1 MLQDF
6 LTHNLLTIK
15 DDAHIEKLEEASQDI
30 AAKIKIQPQKII
42 TYTLAALDHDTPA
55 NNPDFIEV
63 KSIISQH
70 WKTFANNSKDTP
82 ITYLRAVMLEALKI
96 VSEEDVKLAALI
108 WLTGRNIF
116 KHLKIIGEEKVFIGD
131 FILSLGK
138 KVQKEAAQNWAV
150 PSAPPTTTAIQK
162 LVADIKTIAGVTIDK
177 ALLQKRLEDASGPQN
192 ASGVAN
198 FASPN
203 NCWPNSAHSWSY
215 QFAPRAAQAIEEVIN
230 KALKEQTDKLV
241 SNQMVMKNTI
251 NQLLLQ
257 VHTQLEHARLE
268 QTQNQAQLQLQWRT
282 QMLLW
287 KETCYSESLDA
298 SYREQPN
305 GVLQTLLASDYST
318 YIPTIYP
325 TSVDYFLKETHR
337 PLVENADAKLKIS
350 DFLNEIEQHKTIL
363 KSILQELNIKNKRN
377 SLLNFVKGLV
387 WGKCATSQFND
398 LVGFSADTEI
408 TLAECTLWLFHD
420 FQALKIANN
429 K

>member
-1 MLQDF
+1 M
-6 LTHNLLTIK
+6 
-15 DDAHIEKLEEASQDI
+15 
-30 AAKIKIQPQKII
+30 
-42 TYTLAALDHDTPA
+42 
-55 NNPDFIEV
+55 
-63 KSIISQH
+63 
-70 WKTFANNSKDTP
+70 
-82 ITYLRAVMLEALKI
+82 TYLRAVMLEALKI
-96 VSEEDVKLAALI
+96 VSEGDVKLATLI

-150 PSAPPTTTAIQK
+150 QLAQTSTTAIQK
-162 LVADIKTIAGVTIDK
+162 LTLHIYEIADVAIDK
-177 ALLQKRLEDASGPQN
+177 AQLQKRLEDASAPHNVNGI
-192 ASGVAN
+192 SN
-198 FASPN
+198 FN
-203 NCWPNSAHSWSY
+203 NSNPYWAHNRTEWAY
-215 QFAPRAAQAIEEVIN
+215 QFAPRAAQAIEEAVN
-230 KALKEQTDKLV
+230 KVLKEQRDKLI
-241 SNQMVMKNTI
+241 SNQV
-251 NQLLLQ
+251 QLKVTFDKLLAQ
-257 VHTQLEHARLE
+257 VHAQLEQVRLV
-268 QTQNQAQLQLQWRT
+268 QTQTQAQFQLQLRT

-337 PLVENADAKLKIS
+337 PLVENADAKLKMS
-350 DFLNEIEQHKTIL
+350 DFLNQIEQHKTIL
-363 KSILQELNIKNKRN
+363 KPILQELNIENKRN

-387 WGKCATSQFND
+387 WGKYAASQLND
-398 LVGFSADTEI
+398 LVGISADTEI